1 MADILRQVRASIGPS
16 FAVGDSAGAVGD
28 SAGAS
33 TRQKPKEQIMDR
45 RTLLKAAAGAGTLAV
60 SRTLAAPALAQGAAA
75 RTLRFVPQ
83 ADLANF
89 DPVWGT
95 QYVVRNASAMVWD
108 MLYGVD
114 ENLQPQR
121 QMVESEEVSSDGLTW
136 TFKLRPGLTFHDGEK
151 VLAKDVVASLN
162 RWAVRD
168 QMGLMLKAIEQELG
182 APDDR
187 TVKWVL
193 KKPYPKMLLA
203 LGKNNSPVAF
213 VMPERIAKTD
223 PFKQISE
230 YIGSGPMRFAKAEW
244 VPGAKAV
251 FEKFAG
257 YVPRQEPA
265 SWLAGG
271 KRILIDRIEWIV
283 MPDPGTASAALQSG
297 EIDWWENPI
306 SDLVPLLRKNR
317 NIVVDIADPLGN
329 VGSFRMNHLY
339 PPFNDVRAR
348 RAVLMAMSQED
359 YMRAIV
365 GDDPAL
371 RKPLPGF
378 FTPGTALY
386 TEEGGDILKGP
397 RNFDA
402 AKKLLAQSGYA
413 GQPVTCLVAQ
423 DQPITKAQG
432 DVTADL
438 LKRLGMN
445 VDFNAIDWG
454 TVGARRAQK
463 TPPGQGGWQMFHTW
477 HAGADTINPAPY
489 HAIRGNGDKAWFG
502 WPDVPEVETQVYAW
516 FDAKTLDEEKAA
528 IRHLNKAA
536 LESVIYAPTG
546 FFLQYQAWR
555 KNVSGVV
562 KGPLPFFWGV
572 AKTA

>member
-1 MADILRQVRASIGPS
+1 LGYRHRNIADGRETAAIFRRS
-16 FAVGDSAGAVGD
+16 AVPAKQ
-28 SAGAS
+28 
-33 TRQKPKEQIMDR
+33 REQTMDR
-45 RTLLKAAAGAGTLAV
+45 RTLLKAVAGAGTLAL
-60 SRTLAAPALAQGAAA
+60 SQKLAAPAFAQGAAA

-83 ADLANF
+83 SDLANF
-89 DPVWGT
+89 DPIWGT
-95 QYVVRNASAMVWD
+95 QYVVRNAAAMVWD
-108 MLYGVD
+108 TLYGVD
-114 ENLQPQR
+114 ENLKPQR
-121 QMVESEEVSSDGLTW
+121 QMVESEEVSPDGLTW
-136 TFKLRPGLTFHDGEK
+136 TFKLRPGLKFHDGEK
-151 VLAKDVVASLN
+151 VLAKDVVASLG
-162 RWAVRD
+162 RWTARD
-168 QMGLMLKAIEQELG
+168 QMGLLLKGIQQDLT

-193 KKPYPKMLLA
+193 KKPFPKMLLA
-203 LGKNNSPVAF
+203 LGKVSTQVACI
-213 VMPERIAKTD
+213 MPERIAKTD
-223 PFKQISE
+223 PFKQITE
-230 YIGSGPMRFAKAEW
+230 YIGSGPMRFVRNEW
-244 VPGAKAV
+244 VAGDKAV
-251 FEKFAG
+251 FERFAD

-271 KRILIDRIEWIV
+271 KRILVDRIEWKV
-283 MPDPGTASAALQSG
+283 MPDPGTAAAALQNG

-317 NIVVDIADPLGN
+317 NIAVDIADPLGN
-329 VGSFRMNHLY
+329 IGSFRMNHLY

-365 GDDPAL
+365 GDDDNL
-371 RKPLPGF
+371 WKPLPGF

-397 RNFDA
+397 RNLDG

-445 VDFNAIDWG
+445 VDFAAIDWG
-454 TVGARRAQK
+454 TVGARRSVK

-477 HAGADTINPAPY
+477 HAGADCINPAV
-489 HAIRGNGDKAWFG
+489 AIGTRANGDKGWFG
-502 WPDVPEVETQVYAW
+502 WPDIPEVEAQIAAW
-516 FDAKTLDEEKAA
+516 YDAKTLDEEKGAM
-528 IRHLNKAA
+528 RRLNKAA
-536 LESVIYAPTG
+536 LDNVVYAPTG
-546 FFLQYQAWR
+546 FFLGYQAWR